1 MLVTAYRVGDSLQC
15 WWHSLQC
22 WWQLTVLVT
31 TYNVGDNLQTRGVTK
46 TSMSQ
51 SVLVATY
58 RLRAWWRPQCHRV
71 CWWQLTD
78 KRCDEDLNVTECVGD
93 NLQTRGAMKTS
104 TSVCVGDN
112 LQTRGV
118 TKTSVSQNVL
128 VTTYRQAVW
137 WRLQCHRVC
146 WWQLTDKRRDEDL
159 NVIECVDGI
168 TPLQLKGHSVPCG
181 DKVTLVWLVWC
192 IAVIAF
198 LHTQRQQNCYV
209 LDLVL
214 LEEWL
219 QHSYCTHYIYSNNS
233 AGSTAI
239 AHST

>member
-1 MLVTAYRVGDSLQC
+1 MPWIVWSVKTLWLETENDSEQSEWNGKLARKKTGKWCTHQLLSSVLAPCLEGVGDN
-15 WWHSLQC
+15 LQC

-31 TYNVGDNLQTRGVTK
+31 TYNVGDNLQTWGAMK

-51 SVLVATY
+51 SVLVTTY
-58 RLRAWWRPQCHRV
+58 RQAAWQRPQCHRV

-78 KRCDEDLNVTECVGD
+78 KRCDEDF
-93 NLQTRGAMKTS
+93 
-104 TSVCVGDN
+104 
-112 LQTRGV
+112 
-118 TKTSVSQNVL
+118 
-128 VTTYRQAVW
+128 
-137 WRLQCHRVC
+137 
-146 WWQLTDKRRDEDL
+146 

-214 LEEWL
+214 LEQWL
-219 QHSYCTHYIYSNNS
+219 QHSYCTHYICSNNS
-233 AGSTAI
+233 ACSTAI

>member
-1 MLVTAYRVGDSLQC
+1 MEC
-15 WWHSLQC
+15 
-22 WWQLTVLVT
+22 
-31 TYNVGDNLQTRGVTK
+31 VGDNLQTRGVTK

-51 SVLVATY
+51 SVLMTTY
-58 RLRAWWRPQCHRV
+58 RLDLSVTECVGDNLQTRGVTKTSMSQSVLMTTYRQAAWWRPQCHRVCWWQLTDKRRDEDLSVRECVGDNLQTRGMMKTSMSQSVLVTTYRQAAWQRPQCHRV

-78 KRCDEDLNVTECVGD
+78 KRCDEDF
-93 NLQTRGAMKTS
+93 
-104 TSVCVGDN
+104 
-112 LQTRGV
+112 
-118 TKTSVSQNVL
+118 
-128 VTTYRQAVW
+128 
-137 WRLQCHRVC
+137 
-146 WWQLTDKRRDEDL
+146 

-181 DKVTLVWLVWC
+181 DKVTLIWLVWC

-214 LEEWL
+214 LEQWL
-219 QHSYCTHYIYSNNS
+219 QHSYCTHYICSNNS
-233 AGSTAI
+233 ACSTAI